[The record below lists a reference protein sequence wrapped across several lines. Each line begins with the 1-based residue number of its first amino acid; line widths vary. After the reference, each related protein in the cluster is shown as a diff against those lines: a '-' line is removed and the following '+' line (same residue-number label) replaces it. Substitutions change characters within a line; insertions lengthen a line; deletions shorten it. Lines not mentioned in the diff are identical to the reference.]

1 MFTLKG
7 RQDAFRV
14 RIPKDFLPEH
24 IIEKY
29 TKILIEKRSFITNPI
44 DFLNETVQKVDV
56 LGFNNA
62 TVIQQQPG
70 HGIGIKGSTRFQQDE
85 FAFSSTDFTYRAAT
99 NPLSLIDKTIN
110 ITFRHTLGYLNYF
123 MIFESFF
130 YYYSREV
137 EGKNLPKQLFIDLLD
152 GKGSVY
158 CKIVINNPLIDG
170 IDMLSFDYS
179 QPTAQSQTFQVVLKY
194 SNFDY
199 QFISGESSNRNGE
212 VE

>member
-1 MFTLKG
+1 M
-7 RQDAFRV
+7 
-14 RIPKDFLPEH
+14 I
-24 IIEKY
+24 KY
-29 TKILIEKRSFITNPI
+29 KLLHYLLQIHL
-44 DFLNETVQKVDV
+44 
-56 LGFNNA
+56 
-62 TVIQQQPG
+62 
-70 HGIGIKGSTRFQQDE
+70 FQ
-85 FAFSSTDFTYRAAT
+85 
-99 NPLSLIDKTIN
+99 
-110 ITFRHTLGYLNYF
+110 
-123 MIFESFF
+123 SFF

-137 EGKNLPKQLFIDLLD
+137 QGKNLPKQLFIDLLD

-199 QFISGESSNRNGE
+199 QFIQAELSNEHGE